1 MSTTEL
7 SQVEALLERV
17 LPDPTG
23 FAERVFQQMV
33 DRLATELPGGDGPGP
48 GATNGSIA
56 HDALADRNVL
66 LAAAVGACD
75 CWGQNP
81 NCAICSGEGSAG
93 WVEPDARLYA
103 EFVEPAVQ
111 RSRSAGDHSS
121 DQPPTEG
128 DLE

>member
-17 LPDPTG
+17 LPDPMG

-33 DRLATELPGGDGPGP
+33 DRMATEVPGGASPAH
-48 GATNGSIA
+48 GAANGSIA

-75 CWGQNP
+75 CWGVNP
-81 NCAICSGEGSAG
+81 GCAICSGEGSAG
-93 WVEPDARLYA
+93 WLEPDARLYA
-103 EFVEPAVQ
+103 EFVEPAV
-111 RSRSAGDHSS
+111 RRSGSPGDSRSH
-121 DQPPTEG
+121 QPPEEG
-128 DLE
+128 DLQ